1 MANYQ
6 PSLEE
11 RKLKMFED
19 VCSSCGDGADGGG
32 SSAGGAMGGGDDP
45 SAEGTDT
52 LMRTLRM
59 LSDKKKSKKKKS
71 VTENKKELPITRMIM
86 KAGNLEMKDDP
97 DKQKRM
103 KLLDRARKIRSEIK

>member
-32 SSAGGAMGGGDDP
+32 SSGGSNAGGDDP

-71 VTENKKELPITRMIM
+71 VTENKKELPVTKMIM
-86 KAGNLEMKDDP
+86 KAGNLELRDDP

>member
-32 SSAGGAMGGGDDP
+32 GGSSAGGDDP

-71 VTENKKELPITRMIM
+71 VTENKKELPVTKMIM
-86 KAGNLEMKDDP
+86 KAGNLEMREDP

>member
-6 PSLEE
+6 PSIQE

-19 VCSSCGDGADGGG
+19 VCASCGDGGDGG

-45 SAEGTDT
+45 STEGTDT

-59 LSDKKKSKKKKS
+59 LSDKKKTKKKKA
-71 VTENKKELPITRMIM
+71 VVEDKKELPVGKMIM
-86 KAGNLEMKDDP
+86 KASDLETKEESDKD
-97 DKQKRM
+97 KKM
-103 KLLDRARKIRSEIK
+103 KLLDRARKIRHEIK

>member
-19 VCSSCGDGADGGG
+19 VCSSCGDGADGG
-32 SSAGGAMGGGDDP
+32 SSAGGSMGGGDDP

-52 LMRTLRM
+52 LMRALRM

-71 VTENKKELPITRMIM
+71 VTENKKELPVTKMIM
-86 KAGNLEMKDDP
+86 KAGNLEMREDP

>member
-32 SSAGGAMGGGDDP
+32 GSSAGGDDP
-45 SAEGTDT
+45 SDEGTDT

-71 VTENKKELPITRMIM
+71 VTENKKELPVTKMIM
-86 KAGNLEMKDDP
+86 KAGNLEMREDP